1 VSELQHP
8 DARSFEEVA
17 EIYERARP
25 GYPSDAVAWFA
36 ERLGLHAGRTVLD
49 LGAGT
54 GKLTR
59 ALVDAGA
66 RVIAVEPGDAMRAV
80 LERELPNV
88 EAHRGSAESIPLPD
102 DAVDVITVGQA
113 FHWFRHDEAV
123 PEMHRVLRPGGGVGL
138 IWNARDDLP
147 EEIVELVER
156 FVPPDRPGPEDWPHL
171 LAENGL
177 FGPLEERTFPF
188 SQRLDADGLVERMC
202 SISFVAAAPPEDRR
216 RVDAEL
222 RAVVA
227 RLGGTVDFSYVTRA
241 YVSFAA

>member
-1 VSELQHP
+1 MSELQHP

-25 GYPSDAVAWFA
+25 GYPADAIAWFA
-36 ERLGLHAGRTVLD
+36 ERLGLHEGRTVLD

-59 ALVDAGA
+59 SLVDTGA

-80 LERELPNV
+80 LERALPNV

-102 DAVDVITVGQA
+102 DAVDAIAVGQA

-123 PEMHRVLRPGGGVGL
+123 PEMHRVLRPRGGVGL

-147 EEIVELVER
+147 REIVELVER

-188 SQRLDADGLVERMC
+188 SQRLDADGLAERIC
-202 SISFVAAAPPEDRR
+202 SVSFVAAAPPEERL
-216 RVDAEL
+216 RVAAEL
-222 RAVVA
+222 RAIVA

-241 YVSFAA
+241 YVSFAE